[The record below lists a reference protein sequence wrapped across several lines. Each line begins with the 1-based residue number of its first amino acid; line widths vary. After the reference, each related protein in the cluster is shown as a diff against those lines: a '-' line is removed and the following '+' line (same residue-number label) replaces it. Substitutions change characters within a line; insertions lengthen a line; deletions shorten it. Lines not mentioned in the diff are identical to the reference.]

1 MIITQ
6 YKTFKNALLLTELDE
21 YRKFSD
27 ENLVKYFNESGD
39 SRLFELIYHRYH
51 QKVQNTCYKFVKN
64 RAELEDMIQDV
75 FLKLFLKLKTYNW
88 QSKFS
93 TWLYSFTH
101 NYCINYLQR
110 DVQKREML
118 LTSLLDDYS
127 NFVSLPAVND
137 LDEELHEMKLSKL
150 EKLLNELNPT
160 DKAILQLK
168 YLQNE
173 SVKTIQERL
182 NIKESAVKMRLKR
195 ARLKLVVAHQKIT
208 Y

>member
-1 MIITQ
+1 MAITQ
-6 YKTFKNALLLTELDE
+6 YKILEKARVLTELDE
-21 YRKFSD
+21 NRKLSD
-27 ENLVKYFNESGD
+27 EELVETFNESGD

-51 QKVQNTCYKFVKN
+51 QKVQNMCYKFVKN
-64 RAELEDMIQDV
+64 RAELKDMAQDV
-75 FLKLFLKLKTYNW
+75 FLKLFLKFKTYNK